1 MKTGQQRRDGGLKGL
16 FQRQGGSV
24 PGNVRR
30 RQAAA
35 EAHTAPR
42 AAEREEATVERRL
55 RIEAYLEK
63 VSRFAG
69 DGYGRQVRTRFA
81 DDAGFAELAMLG
93 SPSIEELEQL
103 RRAVAIMTPR
113 EKAGPPHC

>member
-1 MKTGQQRRDGGLKGL
+1 
-16 FQRQGGSV
+16 
-24 PGNVRR
+24 
-30 RQAAA
+30 
-35 EAHTAPR
+35 
-42 AAEREEATVERRL
+42 
-55 RIEAYLEK
+55 

-113 EKAGPPHC
+113 EKAGAALLTDSEIERIAGDARVDPALFAIFVNGYMLHCKRVS